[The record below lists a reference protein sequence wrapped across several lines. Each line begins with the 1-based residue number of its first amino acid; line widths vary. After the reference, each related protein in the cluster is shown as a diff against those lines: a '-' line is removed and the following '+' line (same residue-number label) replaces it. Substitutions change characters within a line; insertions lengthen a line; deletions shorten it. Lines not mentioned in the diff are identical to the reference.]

1 MKENYLTIKEI
12 GSHEIDIKK
21 SQFICSIS
29 RISNEEEALAFI
41 NQIKEEN
48 KKATHNC
55 YAYIIGNKDHI
66 QRASDNGEPSG
77 TAGVPILEALKKIG
91 VHDVVAV
98 VTRYFGGIKLGAG
111 GLIRAYSNATTKAI
125 EKVGIVKKVLQ
136 TEIKI
141 TINYKLLDTLNYHL
155 KENNINIIRTDYTD
169 KVTVVVSINNDL
181 IDNFKNKIINLL
193 NGQVTMENSIERYFE
208 ISFNP
213 YQNNDKN

>member
-1 MKENYLTIKEI
+1 MKENYLTIKGM

-21 SQFICSIS
+21 SQFICSIN
-29 RISNEEEALAFI
+29 RISSEEEALAFI
-41 NQIKEEN
+41 NQIKENN

-55 YAYIIGNKDHI
+55 YAYIIGSTDHI

-111 GLIRAYSNATTKAI
+111 GLIRAYSNATTRAI
-125 EKVGIVKKVLQ
+125 ENVGIVKKVLQ

-141 TINYKLLDTLNYHL
+141 TTNYKMLDTLNYHL

-169 KVTVVVSINNDL
+169 KVMVVIAINND
-181 IDNFKNKIINLL
+181 IINDFKEKVINLL
-193 NGQVTMENSIERYFE
+193 NDQVTMENGIERYFE
-208 ISFNP
+208 IPFNP
-213 YQNNDKN
+213 YQNNN